1 MCNELCVVDEIDW
14 WTKKSILGL
23 SYALSFLETGRHQ
36 LPTDFSQGR
45 CLPLA
50 STVRFNTDWS
60 SPWSSWACVEKTS
73 VKSRHST
80 AVASSAS
87 AKAMWLWRLL
97 GAQKVGL
104 FMLLRENFGWPNGA
118 FIGQSLAMLF
128 LPLDLSQWGL
138 DHAGAVRW
146 GCSRGSL
153 GNVLALCPY
162 LSVRH
167 LQYPQDRLLLFF
179 YHMLC
184 SMCVTLTL
192 WALSTLRVSEFSLF
206 PSCRIRDAS
215 FSVHIPSK
223 LQHPQ
228 RGMPGP
234 LLGEARC
241 LQCSHTQLSYSR
253 RDCLAGWAGAHWH
266 VESGFSTS
274 AGMSRIVWGSLF
286 CCHSYR
292 MSHLGVKTLAQV
304 RSQDLA
310 SPCFGVH
317 PLFLHRN

>member
-184 SMCVTLTL
+184 SMCVTPTL
-192 WALSTLRVSEFSLF
+192 WALSTLTRGFWIFTLPFLLHQRCIFSCPYSLKA
-206 PSCRIRDAS
+206 PAS
-215 FSVHIPSK
+215 PERNAWA
-223 LQHPQ
+223 P
-228 RGMPGP
+228 
-234 LLGEARC
+234 
-241 LQCSHTQLSYSR
+241 SR
-253 RDCLAGWAGAHWH
+253 RGKMPAVQSH
-266 VESGFSTS
+266 ST
-274 AGMSRIVWGSLF
+274 
-286 CCHSYR
+286 
-292 MSHLGVKTLAQV
+292 
-304 RSQDLA
+304 
-310 SPCFGVH
+310 
-317 PLFLHRN
+317 FL